1 MLCILRRAQHGGG
14 TPVGDHRGELVWVPP
29 SSAARGAADTL
40 LRQRRRE
47 ILPQLLETDKN
58 VWATHV
64 LWGMQMT
71 KCMSRFA
78 LHCRSQSYG
87 LSQKRNIN
95 MDTIYY

>member
-29 SSAARGAADTL
+29 SSAARGAADAL

-71 KCMSRFA
+71 ECIYVKIC
-78 LHCRSQSYG
+78 LT
-87 LSQKRNIN
+87 LSESVLWFESEEEH
-95 MDTIYY
+95 